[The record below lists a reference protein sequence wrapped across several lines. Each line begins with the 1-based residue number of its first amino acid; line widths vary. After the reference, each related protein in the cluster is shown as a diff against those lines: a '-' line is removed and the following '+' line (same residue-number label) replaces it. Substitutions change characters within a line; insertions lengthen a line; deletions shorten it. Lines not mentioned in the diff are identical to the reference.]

1 MNHILHCA
9 IAPHLKTALDL
20 HQRTSGLSLSEI
32 LEQALSQYLE
42 VGEETLF
49 QTSTI
54 NALVEGVYRGDLT
67 VAELKEHG
75 DFGLGTFND
84 LDGEMVVLDG
94 QVYQLRSDGTAHV
107 VEDGIKTPF
116 ATVTVWNQDIF
127 AKSQDPLTY
136 DQLQNHLSRLLP
148 SENMFYAIR
157 IEGTFKQI
165 KTRTVSRQTEP
176 TRLIDAAAQATIYTF
191 NNIGG
196 TLVGFWVPLYMQTV
210 NVPGFHLHFLSKDL
224 SVGGH
229 LLDCLTDDITIALDE
244 TPFTQIALPD
254 TSAFRSVDLT
264 KDTRHELEAA
274 EQDR

>member
-9 IAPHLKTALDL
+9 IAPHLKTALDH
-20 HQRTSGLSLSEI
+20 HQRTSGLSLSDI
-32 LEQALSQYLE
+32 LEQALYQYLE
-42 VGEETLF
+42 VAEETLF

-67 VAELKEHG
+67 VGELKEHG

-94 QVYQLRSDGTAHV
+94 QVYQLRSDGTAHG

-127 AKSQDPLTY
+127 SQSQDVLTY
-136 DQLQNHLSRLLP
+136 DQLQNHLSTLLP

-191 NNIGG
+191 NDIRG

-210 NVPGFHLHFLSKDL
+210 NVPGFHFHFLSGDR

-229 LLDCLTDDITIALDE
+229 LLDCLTDQITIALDE
-244 TPFTQIALPD
+244 TPFTQIALPN
-254 TSAFRSVDLT
+254 TPAFRSVDLS